1 MPSIDFKPIDSL
13 ELDRKRLAKKS
24 SLAPNTNQAK
34 IEMEFS
40 DEFLYSIPPSPKAY
54 YDDFYDCMSEES
66 DVSIEC
72 PKLDQAI
79 PEVSSNNAS
88 DRTSTTTVSF
98 SQRLPNAKAPAPV
111 PFTGTSLLSQCKP
124 IPVPLKGATLVK
136 KRLRM
141 KANQRVNKDQ
151 DTTSAKK
158 EVYLTTFNMD
168 NGDEDGSIKAARD
181 AFWKAY
187 AHTFYMKG
195 DARTTAQSS
204 VFETLKS
211 VVQAV
216 NKNSSDFV
224 YSLLPSARV
233 DEQISRYQ
241 HDLFKSQDGYNLMLS
256 ILEYY
261 NRLDEHWIAPEDE
274 HARKVL
280 GLPFDFQQ
288 GKHFYIGLITNDF
301 ILWCVV
307 GNKDASLKA
316 FLKCYTGELASRL
329 DKSPTSLWFE
339 YKNTPLFSS
348 DAGKKKMGQFENGDL
363 IYVSLKALPN
373 SPKIER
379 VPLKSLHGNNKMK
392 PQRSKKGK
400 RKSNKVML
408 PKKSEEELKE
418 EEEKQHHRNWRH
430 AIDRVFVEAEPLFK
444 KKRDELNALKLK
456 RTAPKAR
463 KKTSSSTTSSVL
475 NESNSFTQ
483 TECLDKAG
491 KSHLFVRVGEVENL
505 YKTTKPSKITTVTKT
520 RGVDDRISIDLHGY
534 TKDEALCKLDECLPQ
549 WIDMAMK
556 SNYPFVVSVT
566 IVCGKG
572 SQVLSEVVETWIKKN
587 KKVANAPKSIH

>member
-1 MPSIDFKPIDSL
+1 M
-13 ELDRKRLAKKS
+13 
-24 SLAPNTNQAK
+24 N
-34 IEMEFS
+34 
-40 DEFLYSIPPSPKAY
+40 
-54 YDDFYDCMSEES
+54 
-66 DVSIEC
+66 
-72 PKLDQAI
+72 
-79 PEVSSNNAS
+79 
-88 DRTSTTTVSF
+88 
-98 SQRLPNAKAPAPV
+98 
-111 PFTGTSLLSQCKP
+111 
-124 IPVPLKGATLVK
+124 
-136 KRLRM
+136 
-141 KANQRVNKDQ
+141 
-151 DTTSAKK
+151 
-158 EVYLTTFNMD
+158 
-168 NGDEDGSIKAARD
+168 NGDEDDSIKAARD

-195 DARTTAQSS
+195 DARTTAQGS

-233 DEQISRYQ
+233 DEQISCYQ

-363 IYVSLKALPN
+363 IYVSLKANSSPTKKEVFLTTFNIDNGNEDCSIKAAREAYWKTYVQTVTIKQPPEELYATPESLVQTVNKGSSDFVYSLLP
-373 SPKIER
+373 SARVDEKINFRELELYKSHDCIDLIDSFFTY
-379 VPLKSLHGNNKMK
+379 LKSLSQDSIILKDEHVRKALGLPFFNSEEGALIIGLHTKSLIFWCPVANKDASLNTFLK
-392 PQRSKKGK
+392 CYTGELASRLIHLQLPSGLSIRTLHYF
-400 RKSNKVML
+400 RVML
-408 PKKSEEELKE
+408 
-418 EEEKQHHRNWRH
+418 
-430 AIDRVFVEAEPLFK
+430 
-444 KKRDELNALKLK
+444 
-456 RTAPKAR
+456 AR
-463 KKTSSSTTSSVL
+463 KRW
-475 NESNSFTQ
+475 ENSRM
-483 TECLDKAG
+483 G
-491 KSHLFVRVGEVENL
+491 
-505 YKTTKPSKITTVTKT
+505 I
-520 RGVDDRISIDLHGY
+520 
-534 TKDEALCKLDECLPQ
+534 
-549 WIDMAMK
+549 
-556 SNYPFVVSVT
+556 
-566 IVCGKG
+566 
-572 SQVLSEVVETWIKKN
+572 
-587 KKVANAPKSIH
+587 

>member
-1 MPSIDFKPIDSL
+1 MLLKKVLPAEELTNINNKDGDPTCRRMPSIDFKPIDSL

-24 SLAPNTNQAK
+24 SLAPKTNQAK

-40 DEFLYSIPPSPKAY
+40 DEFLNSVPPSPKASMLK
-54 YDDFYDCMSEES
+54 DDDNFHDCMSEES

-88 DRTSTTTVSF
+88 NRTSTTTVSF

-111 PFTGTSLLSQCKP
+111 PFKGISLLSQCKP
-124 IPVPLKGATLVK
+124 IPVPPKGATLVK
-136 KRLRM
+136 KRLRAR
-141 KANQRVNKDQ
+141 ANQRASKNK

-158 EVYLTTFNMD
+158 EVFLTTFNMD

-241 HDLFKSQDGYNLMLS
+241 HDLYKSQDGYNLMLS

-316 FLKCYTGELASRL
+316 FLKCYSGELASRL

-418 EEEKQHHRNWRH
+418 QEAKQHHRIWRL
-430 AIDRVFVEAEPLFK
+430 AIDRVFAESDPLFK
-444 KKRDELNALKLK
+444 KKRDELNAFNLK
-456 RTAPKAR
+456 RMAPKEGR
-463 KKTSSSTTSSVL
+463 RWRPRRL
-475 NESNSFTQ
+475 
-483 TECLDKAG
+483 
-491 KSHLFVRVGEVENL
+491 
-505 YKTTKPSKITTVTKT
+505 
-520 RGVDDRISIDLHGY
+520 LHQY
-534 TKDEALCKLDECLPQ
+534 
-549 WIDMAMK
+549 
-556 SNYPFVVSVT
+556 
-566 IVCGKG
+566 
-572 SQVLSEVVETWIKKN
+572 
-587 KKVANAPKSIH
+587 